1 MRDDLPLTIALACG
15 LTAAGAAV
23 VLIST
28 PLCVPL
34 FLVASGA
41 LGVSVGELVRNV

>member
-1 MRDDLPLTIALACG
+1 MRDDLPLTIALTCG

-23 VLIST
+23 VFIAA

-34 FLVASGA
+34 FLVAGGA
-41 LGVSVGELVRNV
+41 LGVSVGELVRNA